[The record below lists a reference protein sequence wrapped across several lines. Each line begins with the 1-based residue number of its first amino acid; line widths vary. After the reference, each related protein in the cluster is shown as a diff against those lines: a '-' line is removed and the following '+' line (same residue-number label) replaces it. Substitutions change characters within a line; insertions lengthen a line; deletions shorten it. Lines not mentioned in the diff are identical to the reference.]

1 MDSPLD
7 RIIQWGEQQPLVRAM
22 ILTSTR
28 AIPEGTVP
36 GAVMDEFS
44 DYDVILVVTDVMA
57 FFPDRGWLAP
67 FGEVLAMYRDP
78 IDSADGLP
86 KFGAVVQFVGGLKI
100 DFTLWP
106 VEMLRR
112 IAIVPELPDELD
124 AGYRV
129 LLDKDGLAVDLKP
142 PSYRAYIPT
151 LPDAERYRYEI
162 ENFFLTAIYY
172 TKYIWRGD
180 LMAARHVLE
189 TYMLQEHL
197 RPMLEWLVQ
206 IDHGGGVKAGLYGRG
221 MQRWLQPD
229 LWALL
234 EQVYT
239 GPSWEESWQAL
250 DAIVALMRATATE
263 VGKHLGFDYPQE
275 IEKQALAYLDQIKTT
290 PRKAS

>member
-7 RIIQWGEQQPLVRAM
+7 RIIQWGEAQPHVRAM

-57 FFPDRGWLAP
+57 FFPERGWLAP

-78 IDSADGLP
+78 IDAADGLP

-106 VEMLRR
+106 VEMLRGLTEAR
-112 IAIVPELPDELD
+112 DLPEELD

-129 LLDKDGLAVDLKP
+129 LLDKDGRTANLQP
-142 PSYRAYIPT
+142 PSYHAYIPA
-151 LPDAERYRYEI
+151 LPGAERYRYEI

-172 TKYIWRGD
+172 AKYTWRGD

-221 MQRWLQPD
+221 MQRWLRPE

-239 GPSWEESWQAL
+239 GFTWEESWQAL
-250 DAIVALMRATATE
+250 DAIVSLMRAAAAA

-275 IEKQALAYLDQIKTT
+275 IEKQAHAYIAQIQST
-290 PRKAS
+290 PRKAA